1 MKNISAPIKLNLV
14 RKLFF
19 PPGTNPADWHPFM
32 MVSSQH
38 SPCCGEITNY
48 NEIAASV
55 LSNRCKLMA
64 QVGKLSTLNL
74 ICVLNKKVEIFFITF
89 NIILKIRG
97 SSYQADD

>member
-1 MKNISAPIKLNLV
+1 
-14 RKLFF
+14 
-19 PPGTNPADWHPFM
+19 

-55 LSNRCKLMA
+55 LSNRYMLIE
-64 QVGKLSTLNL
+64 QVGKHSTLNV
-74 ICVLNKKVEIFFITF
+74 ICVLKKKVEIFFITL

-97 SSYQADD
+97 SSYQADE